1 MARTPARRRR
11 LLAHKSAGRP
21 TDYPRSSPAYVPEG
35 AEEETEAADDE
46 RAEDDSA
53 ELDSAQEEDADFG
66 EPTAADEPGAS
77 SSLLPATVDAG
88 ERPPRRLPL
97 AGERPRALPS
107 IRSNPGPLPEPLP
120 PRLDEV
126 VRRLREDLLTLGG
139 PAAALAD
146 EICARHRDRLREA
159 LGLSE

>member
-1 MARTPARRRR
+1 MARSPARRRR
-11 LLAHKSAGRP
+11 LLVHKAAGRGDRP
-21 TDYPRSSPAYVPEG
+21 TDYPRSGPAYDSERREPEASDAEDELAEDG
-35 AEEETEAADDE
+35 AAPADDAPDADDE
-46 RAEDDSA
+46 QAA
-53 ELDSAQEEDADFG
+53 GG
-66 EPTAADEPGAS
+66 EPEADEPD
-77 SSLLPATVDAG
+77 LLPAPAPAPTAN
-88 ERPPRRLPL
+88 R
-97 AGERPRALPS
+97 RPRALPAV
-107 IRSNPGPLPEPLP
+107 RSNPDPLPEPLP